1 MLRVSTNETPENTRE
16 SLGSFPRKAG
26 SGVHLPHSV
35 GVGSGQGVCIVQTVL
50 MCTGLETSG
59 WLVLRDTTCV
69 CMPECCQGEGP
80 LSAWHQR
87 MLLIN
92 NHQAYCEVLVCL
104 ISSAQQYKGGGR
116 AIPS

>member
-1 MLRVSTNETPENTRE
+1 M
-16 SLGSFPRKAG
+16 AG

-35 GVGSGQGVCIVQTVL
+35 GVGSGQGVCIFQTVL

-59 WLVLRDTTCV
+59 WLVLSD

-80 LSAWHQR
+80 PSAWHQR

-92 NHQAYCEVLVCL
+92 NLQAYCELLVCL
-104 ISSAQQYKGGGR
+104 ISSSQQYKGGGR